1 MPATDKQ
8 LPILWAV
15 TDNKPGHRNQLQGLA
30 NALSRALAC
39 TQGLELRWIEMGST
53 RAERSQ
59 QLWQAK
65 NLLEGQVKPDFILC
79 CGHRTHWLSLRLRW
93 LCRAKLVVL
102 MRPSLPMSWFDL
114 CVVPLHDGE
123 FSARNVIQTRGVL
136 NKISPH
142 TRPELSPDKPESA
155 LVMVGGPSKHYEWN
169 NGDMLAQLR
178 ELQTLSPGNTQWLI
192 TSSRRTP
199 QSFESQLQE
208 LENEFCQFVPAS
220 KTDSEW
226 LPAQLAQCTQAWVS
240 EDSVSMVYESLSSGA
255 QVGLLRV
262 PVKQEN
268 RITRGVKA
276 LLQSEVLATVDELRQ
291 QGRLPLAKAPLQE
304 ADAVAKA
311 LLAL

>member
-1 MPATDKQ
+1 MPATEKQ

-30 NALSRALAC
+30 NALSRALVCA
-39 TQGLELRWIEMGST
+39 QGIELRWIEMGSS
-53 RAERSQ
+53 RAERSR

-65 NLLEGQVKPDFILC
+65 SLLKGQTKPDFILC

-123 FSARNVIQTRGVL
+123 FSARNVIQTQGVL
-136 NKISPH
+136 NKISPN
-142 TRPELSPDKPESA
+142 TRAELSPDKPSSA
-155 LVMVGGPSKHYEWN
+155 LVMVGGPSKHYDWN
-169 NGDMLAQLR
+169 NDDMLAQLR
-178 ELQTLSPGNTQWLI
+178 ALQTLSPDDTQWLI

-226 LPAQLAQCTQAWVS
+226 LPTQLAQCTQAWVS

-276 LLQSEVLATVDELRQ
+276 LLQSKVLATIDELRQ
-291 QGRLPLAKAPLQE
+291 HGRLPLAKAPLQE

-311 LLAL
+311 VLSL